1 MLPEVQ
7 IKKILDFLIDKVD
20 EKYLYRVFGELN
32 LSDYSFFENA
42 SKIFLKKQES
52 DRHIQTHIFFNHD
65 RAALPTIH
73 INLPSENMGGDNGID
88 WDHEV
93 KIEKCNDGNAY
104 KISPKAYTAKYNIIF
119 TSSNTFEV
127 LVMYYVIKS
136 LIQGNIGMID
146 RNGLRNV
153 RISGSDIIFNEGFM
167 PQGIYSRGLMLDFV
181 YTFEGISYETVSAVN
196 TLIFDGEPK

>member
-20 EKYLYRVFGELN
+20 ENYLYKVMGETS

-52 DRHIQTHIFFNHD
+52 DRHIQTHIFFNYD

-73 INLPSENMGGDNGID
+73 INLPSENMSGDNGLD
-88 WDHEV
+88 WDNELGV
-93 KIEKCNDGNAY
+93 CKCDNGTAY
-104 KISPKAYTAKYNIIF
+104 KITPKSYAAKYNIIC

-127 LVMYYVIKS
+127 LIMYYVIKS
-136 LIQGNIGMID
+136 LIQGNIGVMEL
-146 RNGLRNV
+146 NGLRNI
-153 RISGSDIIFNEGFM
+153 RIGGSDIIFNEDFM
-167 PQGIYSRGLMLDFV
+167 PQGIYSRGLMIDFI
-181 YTFEGISYETVSAVN
+181 YTFEGISYEIIEATKSV
-196 TLIFDGEPK
+196 IFNGQTE